1 MKNPPLVG
9 LVATGSLARSW
20 FLTVAEQAG
29 RLGPVISSN
38 YRVASRFV
46 NTLQAGVPAEDYGLL
61 DSCKLILVRV
71 GEDEWYEVLEGL
83 VQSPNKWKGK
93 SVILCDTDLDSSE
106 WCELEKRGA
115 SVATMLYT
123 EINEQSCYVME
134 GNPKAVTDAQAIL
147 NLPRVRVIE
156 LARSRKA
163 VYLACR
169 EAAAMI
175 VPLAAAAE
183 EELRRAGVKADT
195 AAWMVEHW
203 FQDGLRAYKK
213 AGRRAWNGDWYRFRS
228 TLVSSLGEGPP
239 ARIPPR
245 QQGRKVANDVSDRGG
260 HRVSEV

>member
-20 FLTVAEQAG
+20 FLTVAEQA
-29 RLGPVISSN
+29 RLGPVLSSN

-46 NTLQAGVPAEDYGLL
+46 NTLQAGEPAEDYGLL
-61 DSCKLILVRV
+61 DSCKLILIRV

-83 VQSPNKWKGK
+83 LQASIQWKGK

-106 WCELEKRGA
+106 YCEIEKRGGA
-115 SVATMLYT
+115 VATMLHA
-123 EINEQSCYVME
+123 EIDEQSRYVME
-134 GNPKAVTDAQAIL
+134 GNSKAITDAQVIL
-147 NLPRVRVIE
+147 NLPKVRVIE
-156 LARSRKA
+156 LERSRKSL
-163 VYLACR
+163 YLACR

-228 TLVSSLGEGPP
+228 TLVSSIGGEAVARMPP
-239 ARIPPR
+239 G
-245 QQGRKVANDVSDRGG
+245 QQGTEQDVPHGAAVQKGTST
-260 HRVSEV
+260 

>member
-20 FLTVAEQAG
+20 FLTIAEQAG
-29 RLGPVISSN
+29 NLGPVISSN
-38 YRVASRFV
+38 CRVASRFV
-46 NTLQAGVPAEDYGLL
+46 NTLQAGEPAEDYGLL
-61 DSCKLILVRV
+61 DSCKLILIRV
-71 GEDEWYEVLEGL
+71 GEDELFEVLDGL
-83 VQSPNKWKGK
+83 AQARIGWKGK
-93 SVILCDTDLDSSE
+93 SVILCDTDLESSE

-115 SVATMLYT
+115 SVATMLHT
-123 EINEQSCYVME
+123 EINDQSCYVME
-134 GNPKAVTDAQAIL
+134 GNPRAVAEAQAIL

-163 VYLACR
+163 LYLACR

-183 EELRRAGVKADT
+183 EELRRAGVKPDT

-203 FQDGLRAYKK
+203 FRDGLRAYKK

-228 TLVSSLGEGPP
+228 TLVSSLGGGSPE
-239 ARIPPR
+239 RIPP
-245 QQGRKVANDVSDRGG
+245 GRETAGDHEDAGQELNKA
-260 HRVSEV
+260 

>member
-20 FLTVAEQAG
+20 FLTVAGQAD

-38 YRVASRFV
+38 FRVASRFV

-61 DSCKLILVRV
+61 NPCKLILIRV
-71 GEDEWYEVLEGL
+71 GVDEWFEVLDGL
-83 VQSPNKWKGK
+83 AQARISWKGK
-93 SVILCDTDLDSSE
+93 SVILCDTDLESSE
-106 WCELEKRGA
+106 WSELEKRGA
-115 SVATMLYT
+115 SVASLLYT
-123 EINEQSCYVME
+123 EIDDQSCYIME
-134 GNPKAVTDAQAIL
+134 GSPRALAEAQAIL

-163 VYLACR
+163 LYLACR

-203 FQDGLRAYKK
+203 FKDGLRAYKK

-228 TLVSSLGEGPP
+228 TLVSSLGGTT
-239 ARIPPR
+239 AGRIPPR
-245 QQGRKVANDVSDRGG
+245 QETAAVREDGERELNKV
-260 HRVSEV
+260 

>member
-20 FLTVAEQAG
+20 FMTVAEQTD

-71 GEDEWYEVLEGL
+71 GEDEWFEVLDGL
-83 VQSPNKWKGK
+83 AKARIRWVGK
-93 SVILCDTDLDSSE
+93 SIILCDTDSESSE
-106 WCELEKRGA
+106 WSELEKRGA
-115 SVATMLYT
+115 AVATMLHT
-123 EINEQSCYVME
+123 ELNEQSCYVME
-134 GNPKAVTDAQAIL
+134 GDPRAVAEAQTIL

-156 LARSRKA
+156 LARSHKS

-169 EAAAMI
+169 KAAAMI

-183 EELRRAGVKADT
+183 EELRRAGVKPDT
-195 AAWMVEHW
+195 AARMVEHW

-213 AGRRAWNGDWYRFRS
+213 AGRRAWNGDWFRFRN
-228 TLVSSLGEGPP
+228 TLVSTLGDVTPRIPP
-239 ARIPPR
+239 ARQR
-245 QQGRKVANDVSDRGG
+245 SKRAVTHK
-260 HRVSEV
+260 VSEGN

>member
-20 FLTVAEQAG
+20 FLTVAGQAQ

-61 DSCKLILVRV
+61 DPCKLILVRV
-71 GEDEWYEVLEGL
+71 GEDEMYEVLEGL
-83 VQSPNKWKGK
+83 VQARIGWKGK
-93 SVILCDTDLDSSE
+93 SVVLCDTDLESSE

-115 SVATMLYT
+115 SVASMLYT

-134 GNPKAVTDAQAIL
+134 GSRKAVADAQAIL
-147 NLPRVRVIE
+147 NLPRIRIIE
-156 LARSRKA
+156 LRRSQKSL
-163 VYLACR
+163 YLACR

-183 EELRRAGVKADT
+183 EELRRAGVRPDT

-228 TLVSSLGEGPP
+228 TLVSKLAEGARLKMPP
-239 ARIPPR
+239 TREE
-245 QQGRKVANDVSDRGG
+245 GSKVVLE
-260 HRVSEV
+260 SESG

>member
-1 MKNPPLVG
+1 MKNPLLVG
-9 LVATGSLARSW
+9 LVATGSLSRSW
-20 FLTVAEQAG
+20 FLTVAEQAE

-46 NTLQAGVPAEDYGLL
+46 NTLQAGEPAEDYGLL

-83 VQSPNKWKGK
+83 AQSRIKWKGK
-93 SVILCDTDLDSSE
+93 SVVLCDTDLDSSE
-106 WCELEKRGA
+106 WCQLEKLGG

-134 GNPKAVTDAQAIL
+134 GNAKAIADAQAML

-156 LARSRKA
+156 LHRSHKA
-163 VYLACR
+163 LYLACR

-183 EELRRAGVKADT
+183 EDLRRAGVKADT

-228 TLVSSLGEGPP
+228 TLVSSLGEE
-239 ARIPPR
+239 ALVRIPPG
-245 QQGRKVANDVSDRGG
+245 QQGPRAAVDAKVNGEG
-260 HRVSEV
+260 